1 MESTKIEVR
10 SKPLL
15 SPTHS
20 LDEGFESDP
29 DRISTDSQLVGQTPE
44 FDVLQHT
51 DRDGMQHTQIT
62 RRSEI
67 DNNNCNSTVG
77 NHVLLG
83 SGSNEPSSIIC
94 LQGEIDSE
102 IRSDVEAS
110 KVAISRNNNN
120 NNNGNSSITQQNQI
134 KQHEV
139 EQQQQ
144 QHRYRRIKTRAPPP
158 PTFGSHTFKPRSQSV
173 ESVIRYNS
181 LSMPNTSNYNH
192 TLNNMDIL
200 TGRADVLSGR
210 YVRVTVD
217 PRASSRL
224 SSINNSFVSA
234 AAPLTTSSS
243 TSAIS
248 SVNQHHTQHH
258 LHHNHHHYGLT
269 LKGSSTPKFSDTAYN
284 GSLRN
289 FNRYH
294 SHSSTH
300 LQQTTSQPQYHMPVC
315 WTQSIP
321 RQTRRYITPSTTLP
335 QVIAPPNMKQQS
347 TGSKISDKI
356 RDLATSAGLISAKPR
371 PPLKP
376 VIKTRGSSQTEYPKK
391 LINER

>member
-62 RRSEI
+62 RRSEM
-67 DNNNCNSTVG
+67 DGNNGG
-77 NHVLLG
+77 NG
-83 SGSNEPSSIIC
+83 CNEPTSIIC
-94 LQGEIDSE
+94 LEGEIDSE
-102 IRSDVEAS
+102 IRSDVEAG
-110 KVAISRNNNN
+110 KVVINRNSAAATAQLTSTNQ
-120 NNNGNSSITQQNQI
+120 TQV
-134 KQHEV
+134 KQQQQQQQQV
-139 EQQQQ
+139 QQQQ
-144 QHRYRRIKTRAPPP
+144 QHRYRRVKTRAPPP
-158 PTFGSHTFKPRSQSV
+158 PTFGTHTFKPRSQSV
-173 ESVIRYNS
+173 ESVMRYNS
-181 LSMPNTSNYNH
+181 LSMASNASNYNH

-224 SSINNSFVSA
+224 SSINNSFVTA

-243 TSAIS
+243 TSAIPS
-248 SVNQHHTQHH
+248 SASHHHH
-258 LHHNHHHYGLT
+258 QLHHHHHYGLPM
-269 LKGSSTPKFSDTAYN
+269 KSSTPSTNNNATATAYN

-294 SHSSTH
+294 SHSNTH
-300 LQQTTSQPQYHMPVC
+300 LTQSTTSSQQPQYHMPVC

-321 RQTRRYITPSTTLP
+321 RQTRRL
-335 QVIAPPNMKQQS
+335 VC
-347 TGSKISDKI
+347 
-356 RDLATSAGLISAKPR
+356 
-371 PPLKP
+371 
-376 VIKTRGSSQTEYPKK
+376 
-391 LINER
+391 

>member
-67 DNNNCNSTVG
+67 DNNNNSG
-77 NHVLLG
+77 NNG
-83 SGSNEPSSIIC
+83 CNEPTSIIC
-94 LQGEIDSE
+94 LEGEIDSE
-102 IRSDVEAS
+102 IRTDVEAG
-110 KVAISRNNNN
+110 KVVINRNSAVTTAAQL
-120 NNNGNSSITQQNQI
+120 SSTTQTQL
-134 KQHEV
+134 KQQQHQ
-139 EQQQQ
+139 QQQQ
-144 QHRYRRIKTRAPPP
+144 QHRYRRVKTRAPPP
-158 PTFGSHTFKPRSQSV
+158 PTFGTHTFKPRSQSV
-173 ESVIRYNS
+173 ESVMRYNS
-181 LSMPNTSNYNH
+181 LSMASNASNYNH

-224 SSINNSFVSA
+224 SSINNSFITA

-243 TSAIS
+243 TSALPS
-248 SVNQHHTQHH
+248 SSSHHHHVHQH
-258 LHHNHHHYGLT
+258 HHNHHHQYGLP
-269 LKGSSTPKFSDTAYN
+269 LKASTPNSNSSNANAYN
-284 GSLRN
+284 GSVRN

-294 SHSSTH
+294 SHSNSH
-300 LQQTTSQPQYHMPVC
+300 LQQTSASSQQQQQQPQYHMPVC

-321 RQTRRYITPSTTLP
+321 RQTRRL
-335 QVIAPPNMKQQS
+335 VC
-347 TGSKISDKI
+347 
-356 RDLATSAGLISAKPR
+356 
-371 PPLKP
+371 
-376 VIKTRGSSQTEYPKK
+376 
-391 LINER
+391 

>member
-15 SPTHS
+15 SPTQS

-62 RRSEI
+62 RRAEVES
-67 DNNNCNSTVG
+67 NNNTSNLDTR
-77 NHVLLG
+77 
-83 SGSNEPSSIIC
+83 SGPTSIIC
-94 LQGEIDSE
+94 LEGEIDSE
-102 IRSDVEAS
+102 IHADIESNKISIHRISS
-110 KVAISRNNNN
+110 KDTLFQSN
-120 NNNGNSSITQQNQI
+120 
-134 KQHEV
+134 
-139 EQQQQ
+139 QQQ
-144 QHRYRRIKTRAPPP
+144 RYRRVKTRAPPP
-158 PTFGSHTFKPRSQSV
+158 PIGAHTFKPRSQSV
-173 ESVIRYNS
+173 ESVIRYNT
-181 LSMPNTSNYNH
+181 LSVPNSTPKSASHYNH

-224 SSINNSFVSA
+224 TSINNS
-234 AAPLTTSSS
+234 LTNTLP
-243 TSAIS
+243 TK
-248 SVNQHHTQHH
+248 Q
-258 LHHNHHHYGLT
+258 LYGLT
-269 LKGSSTPKFSDTAYN
+269 LKSNASYN

-294 SHSSTH
+294 SHSSSH
-300 LQQTTSQPQYHMPVC
+300 LQTVSSPSTTSSSSASHQQQYHMPVC

-321 RQTRRYITPSTTLP
+321 RQTRRLVYVNFCFTFNSFFFILHIFIFSFL
-335 QVIAPPNMKQQS
+335 
-347 TGSKISDKI
+347 
-356 RDLATSAGLISAKPR
+356 
-371 PPLKP
+371 
-376 VIKTRGSSQTEYPKK
+376 
-391 LINER
+391 